1 MGAGANSQ
9 KQNGKGRERKSR
21 PKESAS
27 HSLSPF
33 GIFLSHGSLQSLLP
47 PPHVSQRKM
56 SPSCSYFEAVLYIDS
71 HRAHPLA
78 VGCSLSVSRLTG
90 TFLFLLSLSPSLVRH
105 MLTPMPRTKHR
116 SVPFKQ
122 PPPPLSLVIPPSQR
136 QVFSSSFSLTHPPP
150 SSRSR
155 SPAPAPISCHIFLHP
170 PYLKHLPRALRG
182 DRVATRQLGS
192 ARRPPTL
199 LLAPSFPLPS
209 SSVSWGAR

>member
-9 KQNGKGRERKSR
+9 KQNGKGKEKKSR
-21 PKESAS
+21 PKVSES

-90 TFLFLLSLSPSLVRH
+90 TFLFLLLSLSPSLVRH

-116 SVPFKQ
+116 SVPFKFKQ
-122 PPPPLSLVIPPSQR
+122 PPLSLVIPPSQR

-150 SSRSR
+150 SSLALPRLHRSVAIY
-155 SPAPAPISCHIFLHP
+155 SSTLPISSTYPRPCVAIELP
-170 PYLKHLPRALRG
+170 P
-182 DRVATRQLGS
+182 TRQLGS
-192 ARRPPTL
+192 SPTDPPPRSKLPSL
-199 LLAPSFPLPS
+199 LLLRQVGS
-209 SSVSWGAR
+209 